1 MNEQILHIPASVLK
15 TYLVYV
21 DFKIGSTSGDQ
32 FYARVEPVV
41 AWFATSM
48 GSEFTRKLGLNGL
61 RLAGRL
67 IVIRLISSARY
78 IIQVI
83 Y

>member
-32 FYARVEPVV
+32 FYARVEPV
-41 AWFATSM
+41 AACFAILRGSWFTC
-48 GSEFTRKLGLNGL
+48 KLGLKGL
-61 RLAGRL
+61 RLAGL
-67 IVIRLISSARY
+67 
-78 IIQVI
+78 
-83 Y
+83 